1 MARPSLS
8 LPHERRKATLQS
20 QKLRLR
26 VRAAETKEAL
36 KRIGDELRAMAPK
49 KSSSQT

>member
-1 MARPSLS
+1 MARTNLS

-26 VRAAETKEAL
+26 VRLAETKEGL
-36 KRIGDELRAMAPK
+36 KRIGDELKAMSPK
-49 KSSSQT
+49 SNQPR